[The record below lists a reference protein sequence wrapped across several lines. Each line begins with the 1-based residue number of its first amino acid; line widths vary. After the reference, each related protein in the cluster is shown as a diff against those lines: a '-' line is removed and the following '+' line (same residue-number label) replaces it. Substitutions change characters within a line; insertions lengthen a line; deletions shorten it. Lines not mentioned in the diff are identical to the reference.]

1 MEPKIIEKILSLY
14 ANGATFRE
22 IEKKLRLPEGL
33 VFRTVQQHATPKIRE
48 QHNKNAIARQENK
61 VNVHI
66 DAEKIFKELESGKQL
81 HKIVDEYGISYNI
94 IVDRVKEYAEMHGIK
109 EINGLNLE
117 DILKGKNINKGRP
130 SKRKID
136 VPLEKIIEDWK
147 SGKKIQEIA
156 DEYGV
161 CANVIYQRLRNS
173 GVNVKRGRKRS
184 KTHVNNVPIEVLVE
198 EFANGKSYSQL
209 AKKYEIPT
217 STIWNYIRRH
227 EEENGKIIKNN
238 VVEEK
243 ESAPKEDKVQKKRT
257 RQLKTKEHKID
268 NIWKE
273 YTNGVPISELAIRYK
288 IPDSTLKT
296 QLKTYQDYLI
306 TKAYVEQNKSIA
318 AISRETQL
326 PFENVKQRV
335 VKVLRQ
341 NVPLVDTAW
350 YLITRSKGYT
360 EEETLKLY
368 MLKQKQ
374 KVKYN
379 QERKAVNER

>member
-1 MEPKIIEKILSLY
+1 MEPKIVEKILSLY

-22 IEKKLRLPEGL
+22 VEKKLRLHEGI

-48 QHNKNAIARQENK
+48 QHNKNVIARQENK
-61 VNVHI
+61 VNLHI

-94 IVDRVKEYAEMHGIK
+94 IVDRVKEYAEMQGIK

-117 DILKGKNINKGRP
+117 DILKGENINKGRP

-161 CANVIYQRLRNS
+161 CANVIYQRLRDS

-217 STIWNYIRRH
+217 STVWHYIRKY

-238 VVEEK
+238 IVEENRNALK
-243 ESAPKEDKVQKKRT
+243 EERVKKKTT
-257 RQLKTKEHKID
+257 RQAKTKKCKID

-273 YTNGVPISELAIRYK
+273 YTNGVPISELATRYK

-341 NVPLVDTAW
+341 NIPLVDTAW

-374 KVKYN
+374 KVKYS

>member
-48 QHNKNAIARQENK
+48 QHNKNVIARQENK

-81 HKIVDEYGISYNI
+81 HKIVDEYGISYNL

-117 DILKGKNINKGRP
+117 DILKGENINKGRP

-161 CANVIYQRLRNS
+161 CANVIYQRLRDS

-184 KTHVNNVPIEVLVE
+184 KTHVNNVAIEVLVE

-217 STIWNYIRRH
+217 STIWHYIRRH
-227 EEENGKIIKNN
+227 EEENGKIIRNN

-243 ESAPKEDKVQKKRT
+243 ESAPKEDKVKKKRT

-273 YTNGVPISELAIRYK
+273 YTNGVPISELATRYK